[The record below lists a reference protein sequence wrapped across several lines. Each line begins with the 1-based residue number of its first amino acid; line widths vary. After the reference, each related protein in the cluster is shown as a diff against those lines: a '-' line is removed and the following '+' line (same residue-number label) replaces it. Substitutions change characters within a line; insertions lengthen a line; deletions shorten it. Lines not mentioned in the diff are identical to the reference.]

1 DGKYFRFRDAQI
13 LPRPASK
20 PHPELLWGGM
30 SAVAIRRG
38 AKLGLS
44 FACNLGRRE
53 VELYRDTL
61 GELGK
66 APADYSIVNN
76 RIVYVADGEDR
87 AWKDIEQPALYQ
99 AALYAKWLS
108 AAAEGAAS
116 PIRPDA
122 GRIRRNAV
130 LGTPAQIAERL
141 SKIIDGTPMTELILA
156 TQLPGLE
163 PRKA

>member
-1 DGKYFRFRDAQI
+1 
-13 LPRPASK
+13 
-20 PHPELLWGGM
+20 M
-30 SAVAIRRG
+30 NAVAIRRG

-53 VELYRDTL
+53 VEIYREALREFGQD
-61 GELGK
+61 
-66 APADYSIVNN
+66 PANYSIVNN
-76 RIVYVADGEDR
+76 RIVYVAESEDR
-87 AWKDIEQPALYQ
+87 AWKDIEQAALYQ

-108 AAAEGAAS
+108 AAAEGGGQS

-122 GRIRRNAV
+122 ARIRRNAV

-141 SKIIDGTPMTELILA
+141 RKIIDETPMTELILA

-163 PRKA
+163 PDKALHSLQRFATEVLPQLRN